1 MSKISEATQND
12 WEDFWYCPEKF
23 GSWHV
28 NDSKKESMKKILS
41 NPKEKIKS
49 ITNCEMLC

>member
-28 NDSKKESMKKILS
+28 NDSKKESMKKNTKQS
-41 NPKEKIKS
+41 QRKD
-49 ITNCEMLC
+49 